1 MTPSVGLKPKGQTAG
16 LPKAQIN
23 AFPNPRTNCGLSKT
37 RCAVSER
44 SIGSCYRPDNKTFF
58 QDLNICSRILVIF
71 LSVSL
76 WTADAESCTLWGAT
90 GSTTRGNLTLV
101 AKNRDWKP
109 GQTHQLRQVNV
120 PGGYSY
126 LGLFALGGDSP
137 GLKAGIN
144 EKGLVVV
151 TATASVIPA
160 SQRSSNDGDPI
171 SSHDILTSYASVQEV
186 VSDRARFVRSSYYMI
201 ADRSHVAAIE
211 GAPGGRSS
219 ARLIEDGFLAQT
231 NHYIARDLQSF
242 NGKASRSS
250 RVRYDR
256 IVTLMSSR
264 KGQLTLDD
272 FIEFSQDSNSGPD
285 DSIFRTGSSENSSRT
300 VASWIVAIPEDGAPE
315 LYLTMKN
322 PGEPFKA
329 YSGKLDPGF
338 WDTRTASSGRSDS

>member
-1 MTPSVGLKPKGQTAG
+1 MIVRRVKNDHFSSV
-16 LPKAQIN
+16 
-23 AFPNPRTNCGLSKT
+23 
-37 RCAVSER
+37 R
-44 SIGSCYRPDNKTFF
+44 SIAVLC
-58 QDLNICSRILVIF
+58 LAVF
-71 LSVSL
+71 LTVSIG
-76 WTADAESCTLWGAT
+76 TVRADACTLWAANG
-90 GSTTRGNLTLV
+90 TTTQGNMTLV

-109 GQTHQLRQVNV
+109 GQTHQLRQINI

-151 TATASVIPA
+151 TATASVIPS

-171 SSHDILTSYASVQEV
+171 SSHDILSSFASVQEV
-186 VSDRARFVRSSYYMI
+186 ISEMDRFVRSSYYMI
-201 ADRSHVAAIE
+201 ADRNQVAVIE

-219 ARLIEDGFLAQT
+219 VRLIEDGFLAQT
-231 NHYIARDLQSF
+231 NHYIAKDLKSF
-242 NGKASRSS
+242 NSKASRSS
-250 RVRYDR
+250 RFRYDR
-256 IVTLMSSR
+256 IMSLMSSS

-272 FIEFSQDSNSGPD
+272 FVEFSQDVNSGPD

-300 VASWIVAIPEDGAPE
+300 VASWIVAIPENGSPE

-329 YSGKLDPGF
+329 YSGKLDPAF
-338 WDTRTASSGRSDS
+338 WDTRTASSGSSDS